1 MPQGGVVIA
10 LLAGWWQDQYGV
22 VCHGSKGR
30 WLGTRY
36 VVASACHAMIALAET
51 WCKVKDASRGF

>member
-10 LLAGWWQDQYGV
+10 LLAGWWEDQYGV

-51 WCKVKDASRGF
+51 W